1 MNNRCWFLLSK
12 KLSGIATDPELSE
25 LDDYLQEHPE
35 WQYSVEQV
43 GRIWETND
51 SVSCNDDDFHQHLTR
66 MERNGVDTA
75 IFSQSQPQV
84 VSLDTGGKRKWL
96 AAILVAASIIAAIA
110 MWFMLR
116 PSPQLVAA
124 SGTSFANTNV
134 IVTEKADRRK
144 MVLPDGTQVWLNA
157 ESKLEYSPGF
167 GKSNRQVTL
176 SGEAYFDVVKNTD
189 LPFTIE
195 TNKIHIKVT
204 GTAFN
209 VRAYPGEK
217 ISETSIIRGKVE
229 VTVNARPDE
238 KYILKRNEKLVVRD
252 EPVVYTGTSAVADK
266 KPVNAPLIQVG
277 YVNYVEN
284 DSAAVETSW
293 VYDRLVFDEE
303 SMENIALKM
312 ERWYGVKIKIT
323 DPQLAAQ
330 QLTYTIKKETVSQA
344 LHNMQYALRFH
355 YSINGELIT
364 ITR

>member
-51 SVSCNDDDFHQHLTR
+51 SITGRDEDFSQHVTR
-66 MERNGVDTA
+66 MERFG
-75 IFSQSQPQV
+75 
-84 VSLDTGGKRKWL
+84 LDTSNFTQTQPVTVPIGAGRRRKWL
-96 AAILVAASIIAAIA
+96 AAVVVAASLVVAVGIWFLIRPGQQAVTALNTAAAPKNI
-110 MWFMLR
+110 
-116 PSPQLVAA
+116 
-124 SGTSFANTNV
+124 
-134 IVTEKADRRK
+134 IVTEKGNRRK

-176 SGEAYFDVVKNTD
+176 SGEAYFDVVKNAD

-209 VRAYPGEK
+209 VKAYPGDK
-217 ISETSIIRGKVE
+217 ISETSLIRGRVE
-229 VTVNARPDE
+229 ITVNARPDE
-238 KYILKRNEKLVVRD
+238 KYILKPNEKLVIRD
-252 EPVVYTGTSAVADK
+252 EAMVKASAIPVADK
-266 KPVNAPLIQVG
+266 KSIHEPLIQVG
-277 YVNYVEN
+277 YLNYVDN

-330 QLTYTIKKETVSQA
+330 QLTYTIKKETVAQA

-355 YSINGELIT
+355 YTINGEFIT